1 MTILSMLEVLIAIVM
16 IGAGIFLYRS
26 KPAKEEGA
34 AEDVDHYGSQGAVLL
49 FVIAVIM
56 IVHGFCGLEYRPSA
70 AERETY
76 QGLKDM
82 GHRN

>member
-1 MTILSMLEVLIAIVM
+1 MTILSMLEVLIAVIM
-16 IGAGIFLYRS
+16 LGAGIFLYRS

-34 AEDVDHYGSQGAVLL
+34 VEDVDHYGSQGAVLL

-56 IVHGFCGLEYRPSA
+56 IVHGFGGLEYRPSK
-70 AERETY
+70 AELEEAKALA
-76 QGLKDM
+76 GM

>member
-1 MTILSMLEVLIAIVM
+1 MTILSMLEVLIAVIM

-26 KPAKEEGA
+26 KPAPDEGA
-34 AEDVDHYGSQGAVLL
+34 PDVDHYGSQGAVLL

-56 IVHGFCGLEYRPSA
+56 IVHGFGGLEYRPSA
-70 AERETY
+70 SELETAKALA
-76 QGLKDM
+76 GM

>member
-16 IGAGIFLYRS
+16 LAAGVFLYRS
-26 KPAKEEGA
+26 KPARDA
-34 AEDVDHYGSQGAVLL
+34 AEGDVDRYGSQGAVLL

-56 IVHGFCGLEYRPSA
+56 VAHGFGAFEYRPSKT
-70 AERETY
+70 ELETY
-76 QGLKDM
+76 KAMAEM

>member
-1 MTILSMLEVLIAIVM
+1 MTILSMIEVLIAVLLL
-16 IGAGIFLYRS
+16 GAGVYLYRS
-26 KPAKEEGA
+26 KPAREEG

-56 IVHGFCGLEYRPSA
+56 IIHGLGALEYRPSA
-70 AERETY
+70 SELEAAKA
-76 QGLKDM
+76 LAAM